1 MLKIRI
7 ADKSDAPLLTS
18 HNCAM
23 AMETEN
29 KVLDPQ
35 KATLGV
41 EGLFARPQFGF
52 YLVAEIDG
60 MAAAT
65 LMVTYEWSDW
75 RNGLFWWIQSV
86 YVKTEF
92 RRQGLYSAMYA
103 MLKTM
108 AAEQE
113 TPVCGFRLYAE
124 MGNLSAQATYNN
136 CGMHACEYIMFE
148 EATDQDK

>member
-1 MLKIRI
+1 MLNIRV
-7 ADKSDAPLLTS
+7 AQRSDAPLLTA

-23 AMETEN
+23 ALETEN
-29 KVLDPQ
+29 RVLDAQ
-35 KATLGV
+35 TAKRGV

-52 YLVAEIDG
+52 YLIAEVDQ
-60 MAAAT
+60 MPAAT

-86 YVKTEF
+86 YVKDQF

-103 MLKTM
+103 QLKVM
-108 AAEQE
+108 AAAEQ

-124 MGNLSAQATYNN
+124 TENIKAQATYNN

-148 EATDQDK
+148 QSTV